1 MVLSILSSR
10 LFKKTKNLNAYFFLR
25 KGTHSNETLRKLNQE
40 PQDFEL
46 PDQEKIN
53 GRNVHKTCQDFHRF
67 RLS

>member
-53 GRNVHKTCQDFHRF
+53 GRN
-67 RLS
+67 